1 MFEDSELCG
10 RAAVNEINEKQIS
23 PAGKLPRKS
32 EYSEWT
38 SRESGCLL
46 STEISV
52 IYLLLYINIMYL
64 SISKFCNSG
73 N

>member
-32 EYSEWT
+32 EYSE
-38 SRESGCLL
+38 
-46 STEISV
+46 
-52 IYLLLYINIMYL
+52 
-64 SISKFCNSG
+64 
-73 N
+73 